1 MRQEKVVEWY
11 EEVDG
16 PEDNSPMDTN
26 QCVDVY
32 QMETVRPERL
42 EDGKDV
48 ICLKEVQ
55 AN

>member
-26 QCVDVY
+26 HSVHGY
-32 QMETVRPERL
+32 QIETVGPESL
-42 EDGKDV
+42 EDGKDI
-48 ICLKEVQ
+48 ICLEEVQ